1 MTFIIDKRQNTVV
14 VVVVYC
20 TSPRRCAWNKKTS
33 LFMWS
38 PHQFVHLLVQL
49 YPCQSRTERLSLCMG
64 AKEKDTKATCQQIR
78 SDINRC
84 YTLHISTLQSILKQ
98 SSNKIE
104 LQIWLKIQ
112 IQIYKNQYV
121 QVKFILT
128 TQKERCE
135 IDWKFNPELVL

>member
-1 MTFIIDKRQNTVV
+1 MTFIIDKRKNTVV

-20 TSPRRCAWNKKTS
+20 TSPRRCAWHKKTS

-49 YPCQSRTERLSLCMG
+49 HSCQSRTERLSLCRG
-64 AKEKDTKATCQQIR
+64 AKEDTKATCQQIW

-84 YTLHISTLQSILKQ
+84 YTMYISTLQSILKQ

-112 IQIYKNQYV
+112 IQIYKKQYV

-128 TQKERCE
+128 TQKERYG
-135 IDWKFNPELVL
+135 IVWKFNPEAKKL